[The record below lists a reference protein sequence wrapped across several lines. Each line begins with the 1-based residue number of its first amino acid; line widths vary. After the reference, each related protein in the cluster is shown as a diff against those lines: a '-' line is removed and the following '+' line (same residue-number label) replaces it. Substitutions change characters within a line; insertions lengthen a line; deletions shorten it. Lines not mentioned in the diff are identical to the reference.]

1 MRRYISYIIMCAAM
15 LLGVG
20 AATVPMVKA
29 TNPDL
34 AYADG
39 KTLYFKASHFEA
51 DSPIQNGSYSEFLDS
66 SDVYGGTPVIDELAS
81 VVSERLAGWD
91 MSEFEVET
99 QGYDTIAVTLRS
111 PNNNLTQYSYLQQYL
126 AFSGGDFELD
136 ATNTTYDDYAHPD
149 ALNDIIDGQSARIED
164 IDMGS
169 YKVPVVVVPLKEGDA
184 YREAFLNLVKY
195 CSDHTT
201 AAETD
206 ENGQETVAANNT
218 SVVVW
223 ANRQDGDTYDKTS
236 TDSNVRARVVTVQGA
251 SNDNAVWYASS
262 DTDKNTPYLQLI
274 PASEA
279 ISGENYDPSKTKQAY
294 EAAKFLLN
302 MMNASSYH
310 AFDSSDSSRSYHLNF
325 TYMRDAKATVEQLV
339 KLGDWSMDVT
349 VGRTLLA
356 TIITVVV
363 LAAILGLTE
372 RIFALTH
379 VSVALASMAASFGL
393 FILFGAQFN
402 IAAIIGLIA
411 PAVVSLFSSLYYS
424 RVLKNE
430 IYKGRT
436 LKKANQE
443 AAKKALG
450 PTIDAGVVSIIIGV
464 FVYLFAG
471 DIASK
476 AGIMMVVGGFF
487 GSLLNIIFTRIG
499 AWLLCNDNSMQTM
512 YAKQLGIDSSKI
524 PDALKEEKQSFF
536 GAYAERNFSKGKVW
550 AGVVGGLFAIAGI
563 ATMIA
568 FGVKNGT
575 VYNDSAY
582 TTPSTVL
589 RLDIRSDSADVID
602 IQSVSGIDKITGND
616 VDGNPNL
623 LAGFRINTGGDTFK
637 SLDQLTKS
645 DLITL
650 SETPKTDYISDD
662 SGGHTYYWFYYEIQ
676 LTKYFDPSS
685 TYTVETYSDSGWTR
699 SENVYISD
707 VLENY
712 INTQFVYEDDDFSV
726 SFAKTVPEV
735 SEPSLG
741 KLSLGVGVG
750 IAVAMVYLMLRYRP
764 SRGFA
769 AGLAALVASY
779 SSVAFFV
786 FTRIS
791 VLPTVAIG
799 STVVALV
806 AFLLALYAL
815 AGEKEIIRESHE
827 KDKTGVEFRGECLR
841 TATSRNASATM
852 ILAVLMLWIAVLFVA
867 LSPSVYKTPYL
878 SMVIGLAMALTL
890 VLCFMPFLAE
900 KCALL
905 LSKIKFKPRRKKKKQ
920 QTGQLLKK
928 NRSGEPEEAI
938 FIGIND

>member
-20 AATVPMVKA
+20 ASTVPMIKA

-39 KTLYFKASHFEA
+39 KTLYFRASHYEV
-51 DSPIQNGSYSEFLDS
+51 DSPIQNGSYSEFLDEE
-66 SDVYGGTPVIDELAS
+66 DVYNDKPVIDELAS
-81 VVSERLAGWD
+81 VVNQRLAGWD

-111 PNNNLTQYSYLQQYL
+111 PNNDLTQYTYLQQYL

-136 ATNTTYDDYAHPD
+136 ASATTYDDYSHPD
-149 ALNDIIDGQSARIED
+149 VLNDIIDGQTARIED
-164 IDMGS
+164 IDNGS
-169 YKVPVVVVPLKEGDA
+169 YKVPVVVVPLKTGDE

-195 CSDHTT
+195 CNDHTT
-201 AAETD
+201 AAQTDDDGKET
-206 ENGQETVAANNT
+206 APANNT
-218 SVVVW
+218 NIVVW

-236 TDSNVRARVVTVQGA
+236 SDMNVRARVVTVQGVA
-251 SNDNAVWYASS
+251 NDNAVWYDAG
-262 DTDKNTPYLQLI
+262 DTDKNTPFLQLI
-274 PASEA
+274 PASDA
-279 ISGENYDPSKTKQAY
+279 ISGEAYDPSKTKQAY
-294 EAAKFLLN
+294 EAAKFLVN

-310 AFDSSDSSRSYHLNF
+310 AFDKTDSSRSYHLNF
-325 TYMRDAKATVEQLV
+325 TYMRDAKATVEQIIT
-339 KLGDWSMDVT
+339 LGDWSMEVT
-349 VGRTLLA
+349 MGKTLLA
-356 TIITVVV
+356 TIITVAV
-363 LAAILGLTE
+363 LAVILALTE

-379 VSVALASMAASFGL
+379 VSGALLAVAASLAL
-393 FILFGAQFN
+393 FVAFGAQFN
-402 IAAIIGLIA
+402 IAAIIGLVA
-411 PAVVSLFSSLYYS
+411 PALVALFGSLYYS

-443 AAKKALG
+443 AAKKALV
-450 PTIDAGVVSIIIGV
+450 PTIDAGVVSILLGV

-476 AGIMMVVGGFF
+476 AGIMLVLGGFF
-487 GSLLNIIFTRIG
+487 GSLINIIFTRIG
-499 AWLLCNDNSMQTM
+499 AWLLCNDNSMQTS
-512 YAKQLGIDSSKI
+512 YAKQFGIDTAKI
-524 PDALKEEKQSFF
+524 PDVLKEEKQSFF
-536 GAYAERNFSKGKVW
+536 GTYAERDFSKGKLW
-550 AGVVGGLFAIAGI
+550 SGIIGGLFALAGI

-568 FGVKNGT
+568 FGVNNGT

-582 TTPSTVL
+582 TAPSTVL
-589 RLDIRSDSADVID
+589 RLDVRSDSAEVID
-602 IQSVSGIDKITGND
+602 IESVSGVDKITGND

-623 LAGFRINTGGDTFK
+623 LAGFRIQTSADKFK
-637 SLDQLTKS
+637 SLDQLTNS

-650 SETPKTDYISDD
+650 SESPKTDYISDD
-662 SGGHTYYWFYYEIQ
+662 SGGKTYYWFYYEIE
-676 LTKYFDPSS
+676 LTKYFDPDQ
-685 TYTVETYSDSGWTR
+685 TYTVETFSDAGWTK
-699 SENVYISD
+699 SENVYIGES
-707 VLENY
+707 LEAY
-712 INTQFVYEDDDFSV
+712 VNTRFIYEIDEFHL

-741 KLSLGVGVG
+741 KLSLGVGIG
-750 IAVAMVYLMLRYRP
+750 IVAATLYLILRFRP

-799 STVVALV
+799 STIVALV
-806 AFLLALYAL
+806 AFLFALFAM

-827 KDKTGVEFRGECLR
+827 KEKNGVEFRGQCLR
-841 TATSRNASATM
+841 EATSRNAGATLILSA
-852 ILAVLMLWIAVLFVA
+852 LVLWIAVLFFA
-867 LSPSVYKTPYL
+867 FAPSAY
-878 SMVIGLAMALTL
+878 SMSYISIVIGLAMSLVL

-905 LSKIKFKPRRKKKKQ
+905 LSKIHFRPIRKKKKQ